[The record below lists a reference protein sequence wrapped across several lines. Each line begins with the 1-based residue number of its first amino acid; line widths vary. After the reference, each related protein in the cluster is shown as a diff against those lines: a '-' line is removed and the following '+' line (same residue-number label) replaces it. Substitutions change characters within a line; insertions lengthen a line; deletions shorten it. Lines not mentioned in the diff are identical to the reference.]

1 MSNVYELTSKNIDKE
16 QLTPMFKQYMAVKE
30 EHPNVIL
37 FYRLGDF
44 YETFM
49 EDAIITSK
57 VLEITLTAREA
68 GACGKIAMAGIP
80 VKSVHNYMQKLLAS
94 GHKVAIC
101 EQMEDPATAKG
112 LVRREVTRTIS
123 AGTIVEQE
131 YLDATKNNYI
141 ASVEIDEAKGKF
153 ALAYTDVTT
162 GEFRIT
168 QSDLTNLEKE
178 LIRIEPVELLCKA
191 KKQEIK
197 AFQIVPELVPDL
209 PKIIKENNNCTI
221 IENSDFDFNNAQNVI
236 KEIFKVDSLEGFGYP
251 DYKFA
256 LCAAGALLAYVKN
269 AQKENISHFEAIK
282 PYSIEKYMSLDSSAQ
297 RGLELTST
305 IRENSYK
312 GSLLSAINKTNT
324 PMGTR
329 LLRNW
334 LRQPLLNV
342 AEIRSRQ
349 DGVEE
354 LLNAPKTRATLSALL
369 DKVYDVERLATKI
382 TNNSVNPRDYIAL
395 KESIKAL
402 PEINAI
408 LKGTQSPY
416 LKAFENERQSL
427 IDFVNIIEKTI
438 VDEPPVLIKEGG
450 IIKKGVNKT
459 LDSYRNLMNN
469 GEKWLR
475 NLEIDEKEKTGIK
488 ALKVGFSKTFGYFIE
503 VTHANSHLVPS
514 TYIRKQT
521 LAGAERYITE
531 ELKEHEDAVLNAQTK
546 STTLEYNLFCDFR
559 EYSKEFVAEL
569 RLLAYEISVLDVL
582 LSFASC
588 AAEYG
593 YVRPIVDDSDDLIV
607 KDGRHPVIEQLL
619 PLGSYVPNDLTV
631 CANQVD
637 KKVAQFMI
645 LTGPNMAGKSTF
657 MRQNALIAIM
667 AQMGSFV
674 PASYAKIGVIDK
686 IFTRIGA
693 SDDLSTGQ
701 STFMVEMLETA
712 NILNFATPK
721 SLILLDEIGR
731 GTSTY
736 DGVAIAWSVCEFI
749 ATKVCARAIFAT
761 HYHELNIMADRFD
774 QIKNYKVTVN
784 EENNEIEFLR
794 KVVEGS
800 TSRSYGIQVAK
811 MAGLPNAVV
820 SRALTLINR
829 IQKDNQAQ
837 IRVQNQKTVE
847 SNTAQLSLFFDEV

>member
-1 MSNVYELTSKNIDKE
+1 MSNIYELTSKNVNKDL
-16 QLTPMFKQYMAVKE
+16 LTPMFKQYMAVKE
-30 EHPNVIL
+30 EHQGVIL

-44 YETFM
+44 YETFF
-49 EDAIITSK
+49 EDAITTSK
-57 VLEITLTAREA
+57 VLEITLTARDA

-80 VKSVHNYMQKLLAS
+80 VKAVHNYMQKLLAN
-94 GHKVAIC
+94 GYKVAIC
-101 EQMEDPATAKG
+101 EQMEDPAAAKG
-112 LVRREVTRTIS
+112 LVKREVTRTIS

-131 YLDATKNNYI
+131 YLDSTKNNYI
-141 ASVEIDEAKGKF
+141 AAVVTDEAKGRF

-168 QSDLTNLEKE
+168 ESDLTNLEKE
-178 LIRIEPVELLCKA
+178 ITRIEPVELLCKA

-221 IENSDFDFNNAQNVI
+221 IDNSDFDFNNAQNVI
-236 KEIFKVDSLEGFGYP
+236 KDIFKVDSLEGFGYP

-282 PYSIEKYMSLDSSAQ
+282 PYSIEKFMSLDSSAQ

-305 IRENSYK
+305 IRENTYK

-329 LLRNW
+329 LLRSW

-354 LLNAPKTRATLSALL
+354 LLNAPKMRASLASLL
-369 DKVYDVERLATKI
+369 DKVYDIERLATKI
-382 TNNSVNPRDYIAL
+382 TNNSVSPRDYVAL
-395 KESIKAL
+395 KESIRVL
-402 PEINAI
+402 PEINAA
-408 LKGTQSPY
+408 LQGTKSSY
-416 LKAFENERQSL
+416 LKAFENERASL
-427 IDFVNIIEKTI
+427 IDFVNIIERTI

-450 IIKKGVNKT
+450 VIKAGVNQT
-459 LDSYRNLMNN
+459 LDEYRVLLTD
-469 GEKWLR
+469 GEKWLSDFEA
-475 NLEIDEKEKTGIK
+475 LEKEKTGIK
-488 ALKVGFSKTFGYFIE
+488 VLKVGYSRTFGYFIE
-503 VTHANSHLVPS
+503 VTHANSHLVPKH
-514 TYIRKQT
+514 YIRKQT
-521 LAGAERYITE
+521 LTGAERYITD
-531 ELKEHEDAVLNAQTK
+531 ELKEHEDAVLNAQAK

-569 RLLAYEISVLDVL
+569 RLLAYELSVLDVL

-593 YVRPIVDDSDDLIV
+593 YVRPIVDESDDLVIN
-607 KDGRHPVIEQLL
+607 DGRHPVIEQLL
-619 PLGSYVPNDLTV
+619 PLGSYVPNDVELR
-631 CANQVD
+631 ANQTD
-637 KKVAQFMI
+637 KKVTQFMI

-667 AQMGSFV
+667 AQMGAFV

-761 HYHELNIMADRFD
+761 HYHELNVMADRFD
-774 QIKNYKVTVN
+774 QIKNFKVTVN
-784 EENNEIEFLR
+784 EDNNEIEFLR

-847 SNTAQLSLFFDEV
+847 SNTAQLSLFFD